1 MTMFGIGGRSA
12 SHRAVAW
19 SLVLLVALV
28 VIAVFALYSGAAG
41 NDSVVIWNIRAPRVA
56 TAAAVGAGLA
66 IAGVLLQGALRN
78 PLADPALVG
87 VSAGAALGAVV
98 AAALG
103 ISYNT
108 FLSACIAVLA
118 ASIAI
123 GLVLWVARSQ
133 GRIEVVTVLLG
144 GIAMTAFAAAVV
156 SVIVTTSDLAG
167 SRTVSFWTTGSFALA
182 NWSGFISMIP
192 ALVLGTAI
200 GLAVARPLDIFALG
214 DSAAFASGVPVA
226 KIRIAALLAAVLLTA
241 TGVAVVGIIAF
252 VGLLVPH
259 AVRLLIGPSHRALI
273 IVSGLA
279 GALVLVLAD
288 TAARLLLSPIELP
301 VGAVTAIVGAPL
313 FLVLVSS
320 TRARQGGW
328 A

>member
-1 MTMFGIGGRSA
+1 
-12 SHRAVAW
+12 
-19 SLVLLVALV
+19 
-28 VIAVFALYSGAAG
+28 
-41 NDSVVIWNIRAPRVA
+41 
-56 TAAAVGAGLA
+56 
-66 IAGVLLQGALRN
+66 
-78 PLADPALVG
+78 
-87 VSAGAALGAVV
+87 
-98 AAALG
+98 
-103 ISYNT
+103 
-108 FLSACIAVLA
+108 
-118 ASIAI
+118 
-123 GLVLWVARSQ
+123 
-133 GRIEVVTVLLG
+133 
-144 GIAMTAFAAAVV
+144 
-156 SVIVTTSDLAG
+156 
-167 SRTVSFWTTGSFALA
+167 
-182 NWSGFISMIP
+182 
-192 ALVLGTAI
+192 
-200 GLAVARPLDIFALG
+200 LDIFALG

-252 VGLLVPH
+252 IGLLVPH

-313 FLVLVSS
+313 FLVLVRS